1 MKNVID
7 LRSAAAVRRSP
18 AGAAVF
24 HRARDLSPPFRVFLS
39 RLTGK
44 SVGIPGFPVVDA
56 PLVSLRSSAM
66 EPLKDSSNVT
76 RLPGAEDI
84 RLREPPHN
92 FEAEQAL
99 LGAILINNA
108 AYQRVAEFLRPE
120 HFADPLHGKLFDSLS
135 RLIERGQVV
144 SAVTLKTYVE
154 QDEDMKAAGGATYL
168 ARLAAASVHVI
179 DATAFGQ
186 AVHDLY
192 LRRQLIDLGEGV
204 VNGAFGGDVDETAL
218 NQIETAEK
226 KLYDL
231 ASSGQT
237 EGGFKPFRVALTEAT
252 VAAEAAYHRV
262 GQLTGVASGLFQLD
276 QLLGGLHRSDLIIL
290 AGRPSMGK
298 TALATNIAF
307 NAARAYREEIVDGK
321 PKAVD
326 GAVVG
331 FFSLEMSS
339 EQLATRMLAEQAE
352 VPSEKIRKGELISS
366 DFDRVLSV
374 SHELEHLNFFI
385 DDTPALSIAA
395 LRTRARRLK
404 RTHGLGVLVVDYL
417 QLLSPSGK
425 NRQDNRVQEVSEI
438 TRGLKTLAKEL
449 DVPVLALSQLSRA
462 VEQREDKRPQ
472 LSDLRESGSIEQ
484 DADVVM
490 FVYREE
496 YYLTRSEPTRRAE
509 ESDQRFNE
517 RHEGWRQRC
526 EQTYGKAEVIVAK
539 QRHGPT
545 GIVRLS
551 FEGQFTKFGNL
562 AADGE
567 GPGPVFE

>member
-1 MKNVID
+1 
-7 LRSAAAVRRSP
+7 
-18 AGAAVF
+18 
-24 HRARDLSPPFRVFLS
+24 
-39 RLTGK
+39 
-44 SVGIPGFPVVDA
+44 
-56 PLVSLRSSAM
+56 M
-66 EPLKDSSNVT
+66 EPLKESSNVT

-99 LGAILINNA
+99 LGAILMNNA

-135 RLIERGQVV
+135 RLIERGQIV

-154 QDEDMKAAGGATYL
+154 QDEAMKAAGGAAYL
-168 ARLAAASVHVI
+168 ARLVSASVHVI
-179 DATAFGQ
+179 DAAAFGR

-192 LRRQLIDLGEGV
+192 LRRQLIDVGEGM
-204 VNGAFGGDVDETAL
+204 VNGAFGSDVDEMAL
-218 NQIETAEK
+218 QQIEQAEK

-231 ASSGQT
+231 ASSGQI
-237 EGGFKPFRVALTEAT
+237 EGGFKPFRAALTEAT
-252 VAAEAAYHRV
+252 IAAEAAYHRV
-262 GQLTGVASGLFQLD
+262 GQLTGVATGLLQLD
-276 QLLGGLHRSDLIIL
+276 KLLGGLHRSDLIIL

-298 TALATNIAF
+298 SSLATNIGF
-307 NAARAYREEIVDGK
+307 NAAKAYREEHGEDGR
-321 PKAVD
+321 PKVAD

-331 FFSLEMSS
+331 FFSLEMSA
-339 EQLATRMLAEQAE
+339 EQLATRMISEQAAI
-352 VPSEKIRKGELISS
+352 PSEKIRKGELISA

-404 RTHGLGVLVVDYL
+404 RTHGLGLLIIDYL
-417 QLLSPSGK
+417 QLLNPSGK
-425 NRQDNRVQEVSEI
+425 TRQENRVQEVSEI

-472 LSDLRESGSIEQ
+472 LADLRESGSIEQ

-490 FVYREE
+490 FIYRDE
-496 YYLTRSEPTRRAE
+496 YYLMREEPKRRDNE
-509 ESDQRFNE
+509 TNDHFNQRFE
-517 RHEGWRQRC
+517 DWRQRC
-526 EQTYGKAEVIVAK
+526 EQNYGKAEVIVAK

-545 GIVRLS
+545 GIVRLA
-551 FEGQFTKFGNL
+551 FEGQFTKFDNL
-562 AADGE
+562 PAENDA
-567 GPGPVFE
+567 PGPAF

>member
-1 MKNVID
+1 
-7 LRSAAAVRRSP
+7 
-18 AGAAVF
+18 
-24 HRARDLSPPFRVFLS
+24 
-39 RLTGK
+39 
-44 SVGIPGFPVVDA
+44 
-56 PLVSLRSSAM
+56 M
-66 EPLKDSSNVT
+66 EPLKETSNVT
-76 RLPGAEDI
+76 RLPGTDDA

-99 LGAILINNA
+99 LGAILVNNA
-108 AYQRVAEFLRPE
+108 AYQRVAEFLKPE

-135 RLIERGQVV
+135 RLIERGQIV

-154 QDEDMKAAGGATYL
+154 HDEDMKAAGGPVYL
-168 ARLAAASVHVI
+168 AQLASASVHVI
-179 DATAFGQ
+179 DAGAFGRT
-186 AVHDLY
+186 VHDLY
-192 LRRQLIDLGEGV
+192 LRRQLIDLGESV
-204 VNGAFGGDVDETAL
+204 VNGAFSGDVDETAL
-218 NQIETAEK
+218 QQVEMAEK

-231 ASSGQT
+231 ATTGQT
-237 EGGFKPFRVALTEAT
+237 EGGFKPFRAALTEAM
-252 VAAEAAYHRV
+252 VAADAAYKRV

-276 QLLGGLHRSDLIIL
+276 QLLGGLHRSDLLIL

-307 NAARAYREEIVDGK
+307 SAAKAYREGIVDGA
-321 PKAVD
+321 PKVVD

-339 EQLATRMLAEQAE
+339 EQLATRMLSEQAE
-352 VPSEKIRKGELISS
+352 LPSEKIRKGELISS
-366 DFDRVLSV
+366 DFDKVLEV
-374 SHELEHLNFFI
+374 SRELEHLNFFI

-404 RTHGLGVLVVDYL
+404 RTHGLGLLIVDYL
-417 QLLSPSGK
+417 QLLNPSGK
-425 NRQDNRVQEVSEI
+425 SRQENRVQEVSEI

-496 YYLTRSEPTRRAE
+496 YYLTRAEPARRPE
-509 ESDQRFNE
+509 ESDQKFNE
-517 RHEGWRQRC
+517 RHDAWKQRC

-545 GIVRLS
+545 GVVRLS
-551 FEGQFTKFGNL
+551 FEGQYTKFGNL
-562 AADGE
+562 AADAD

>member
-1 MKNVID
+1 
-7 LRSAAAVRRSP
+7 
-18 AGAAVF
+18 
-24 HRARDLSPPFRVFLS
+24 
-39 RLTGK
+39 
-44 SVGIPGFPVVDA
+44 
-56 PLVSLRSSAM
+56 M
-66 EPLKDSSNVT
+66 EPLKESSNVT
-76 RLPGAEDI
+76 RLPGAEDL

-99 LGAILINNA
+99 LGAILVNNA

-120 HFADPLHGKLFDSLS
+120 HFADPLHGKIFDSLS

-154 QDEDMKAAGGATYL
+154 QDEDMKTAGGAGYL
-168 ARLAAASVHVI
+168 ARLVAASVHVI
-179 DATAFGQ
+179 DAAAFGR

-192 LRRQLIDLGEGV
+192 LRRQLIDVGEAM
-204 VNGAFGGDVDETAL
+204 VNGAFGSDVDEMAL
-218 NQIETAEK
+218 QQIELAEK

-231 ASSGQT
+231 ASSGQI
-237 EGGFKPFRVALTEAT
+237 EGGFKPFRAALTEAT

-262 GQLTGVASGLFQLD
+262 GQLTGVATGLFQLD

-298 TALATNIAF
+298 SSLATNIGF
-307 NAARAYREEIVDGK
+307 NAAKAYREEHGEDGR
-321 PKAVD
+321 PKVAD

-331 FFSLEMSS
+331 FFSLEMSA
-339 EQLATRMLAEQAE
+339 EQLATRMISEQAAI
-352 VPSEKIRKGELISS
+352 PSEKIRKGELISA

-404 RTHGLGVLVVDYL
+404 RTHGLGLLIIDYL
-417 QLLSPSGK
+417 QLLNPSGK
-425 NRQDNRVQEVSEI
+425 SRQDNRVQEVSEI

-472 LSDLRESGSIEQ
+472 LADLRESGSIEQ

-490 FVYREE
+490 FIYRDE
-496 YYLTRSEPTRRAE
+496 YYLMREEPKRRDNE
-509 ESDQRFNE
+509 TNDHFNQRYE
-517 RHEGWRQRC
+517 DWRQRC
-526 EQTYGKAEVIVAK
+526 EQMYGKAEVIVAK

-545 GIVRLS
+545 GIVRLA
-551 FEGQFTKFGNL
+551 FEGQFTKFDNL
-562 AADGE
+562 PADSD
-567 GPGPVFE
+567 GPGPAF

>member
-1 MKNVID
+1 M
-7 LRSAAAVRRSP
+7 
-18 AGAAVF
+18 
-24 HRARDLSPPFRVFLS
+24 
-39 RLTGK
+39 
-44 SVGIPGFPVVDA
+44 
-56 PLVSLRSSAM
+56 
-66 EPLKDSSNVT
+66 
-76 RLPGAEDI
+76 
-84 RLREPPHN
+84 
-92 FEAEQAL
+92 
-99 LGAILINNA
+99 
-108 AYQRVAEFLRPE
+108 
-120 HFADPLHGKLFDSLS
+120 
-135 RLIERGQVV
+135 
-144 SAVTLKTYVE
+144 
-154 QDEDMKAAGGATYL
+154 
-168 ARLAAASVHVI
+168 
-179 DATAFGQ
+179 
-186 AVHDLY
+186 
-192 LRRQLIDLGEGV
+192 
-204 VNGAFGGDVDETAL
+204 
-218 NQIETAEK
+218 AEK
-226 KLYDL
+226 KLFEL
-231 ASSGQT
+231 ATTGQT
-237 EGGFKPFRVALTEAT
+237 EGGFKPFRAALTEAT

-307 NAARAYREEIVDGK
+307 NAAKAYREEHGEDGK

-352 VPSEKIRKGELISS
+352 VPSEKIRKGELISG

-374 SHELEHLNFFI
+374 SQELEHLNFFI

-404 RTHGLGVLVVDYL
+404 RTHGLGLLVVDYL
-417 QLLSPSGK
+417 QLLNPSGK
-425 NRQDNRVQEVSEI
+425 SRQENRVQEVSEI

-496 YYLTRSEPTRRAE
+496 YYLQRGEPTRRAE
-509 ESDQRFNE
+509 ENDQRFNE
-517 RHEGWRQRC
+517 RHDAWKQRC

-545 GIVRLS
+545 GLVRLA
-551 FEGQFTKFGNL
+551 FEGQYTKFDNL
-562 AADGE
+562 PADEERPG
-567 GPGPVFE
+567 GPAF

>member
-1 MKNVID
+1 
-7 LRSAAAVRRSP
+7 
-18 AGAAVF
+18 
-24 HRARDLSPPFRVFLS
+24 
-39 RLTGK
+39 
-44 SVGIPGFPVVDA
+44 
-56 PLVSLRSSAM
+56 M
-66 EPLKDSSNVT
+66 EPYKDSSNVT
-76 RLPGAEDI
+76 RLPGAEDP

-99 LGAILINNA
+99 LGAILVNNA

-154 QDEDMKAAGGATYL
+154 QDEAMKAAGGAAPYL

-179 DATAFGQ
+179 DAAAFGRT
-186 AVHDLY
+186 VHDLY
-192 LRRQLIDLGEGV
+192 LRRQLVDLGEEV

-218 NQIETAEK
+218 HQIEMAEK
-226 KLYDL
+226 KLFEL
-231 ASSGQT
+231 ATTGQT
-237 EGGFKPFRVALTEAT
+237 EGGFKPFRAALTEAT

-307 NAARAYREEIVDGK
+307 NAAKAYREEHGEDGK

-352 VPSEKIRKGELISS
+352 VPSEKIRKGELISG

-374 SHELEHLNFFI
+374 SQELEHLNFFI
-385 DDTPALSIAA
+385 DDTPALSVMEV
-395 LRTRARRLK
+395 RSRSRRLM
-404 RTHGLGVLVVDYL
+404 RDVGQRGLIIVDYL
-417 QLLSPSGK
+417 QLMRA
-425 NRQDNRVQEVSEI
+425 NRDVDSREQEISMI
-438 TRGLKTLAKEL
+438 SRSLKGLAKEL
-449 DVPVLALSQLSRA
+449 DVPVVALSQLNRQVESRA
-462 VEQREDKRPQ
+462 DKRPM
-472 LSDLRESGSIEQ
+472 LSDLRESGAIEQ
-484 DADVVM
+484 DADLIA
-490 FVYREE
+490 FVYRDEFYNKASTEE
-496 YYLTRSEPTRRAE
+496 GVAE
-509 ESDQRFNE
+509 
-517 RHEGWRQRC
+517 
-526 EQTYGKAEVIVAK
+526 IIIAK
-539 QRHGPT
+539 QRNGPLGT
-545 GIVRLS
+545 AKLLFRKEYTLFENLS
-551 FEGQFTKFGNL
+551 EREEEPVGEERNAFEM
-562 AADGE
+562 
-567 GPGPVFE
+567 

>member
-1 MKNVID
+1 
-7 LRSAAAVRRSP
+7 
-18 AGAAVF
+18 
-24 HRARDLSPPFRVFLS
+24 
-39 RLTGK
+39 
-44 SVGIPGFPVVDA
+44 
-56 PLVSLRSSAM
+56 M
-66 EPLKDSSNVT
+66 EPMKDSSNVT

-108 AYQRVAEFLRPE
+108 AYQRVTEFLRPE
-120 HFADPLHGKLFDSLS
+120 HFADPLHGKLYDSLS

-154 QDEDMKAAGGATYL
+154 QDEDMKAVGGAAYL

-179 DATAFGQ
+179 DAAAFGRT
-186 AVHDLY
+186 VHDLY
-192 LRRQLIDLGEGV
+192 LRRQLIDVGETV
-204 VNGAFGGDVDETAL
+204 VNGAFSSDVDETAL
-218 NQIETAEK
+218 AQIEVAEK

-231 ASSGQT
+231 ASTGQT
-237 EGGFKPFRVALTEAT
+237 EGGFKPFRAALAESM
-252 VAAEAAYHRV
+252 VAAEAAYHRA
-262 GQLTGVASGLFQLD
+262 GQLTGVATGLFQLD
-276 QLLGGLHRSDLIIL
+276 QLLGGLHKSDLIIL

-298 TALATNIAF
+298 SSLATNIGF
-307 NAARAYREEIVDGK
+307 NAAKAYREDIVDGA
-321 PKAVD
+321 PRVVD

-331 FFSLEMSS
+331 FFSLEMSA
-339 EQLATRMLAEQAE
+339 EQLATRMISEQATI
-352 VPSEKIRKGELISS
+352 PSEKIRKGELISS

-404 RTHGLGVLVVDYL
+404 RTHGLGLLIVDYL
-417 QLLSPSGK
+417 QLLAPSGK
-425 NRQDNRVQEVSEI
+425 ARQENRVQEVSEI

-472 LSDLRESGSIEQ
+472 LADLRESGSIEQ

-490 FVYREE
+490 FIYRDE
-496 YYLTRSEPTRRAE
+496 YYLMREEPKRRAD

-517 RHEGWRQRC
+517 RHDAWKQRC
-526 EQTYGKAEVIVAK
+526 EQMYGKAEVIVAK

-545 GIVRLS
+545 GIVRLA
-551 FEGQFTKFGNL
+551 FEGQFTKFDNL
-562 AADGE
+562 PADDEHAA
-567 GPGPVFE
+567 GPVF

>member
-1 MKNVID
+1 
-7 LRSAAAVRRSP
+7 
-18 AGAAVF
+18 
-24 HRARDLSPPFRVFLS
+24 
-39 RLTGK
+39 
-44 SVGIPGFPVVDA
+44 
-56 PLVSLRSSAM
+56 M
-66 EPLKDSSNVT
+66 EPLKETNNVT
-76 RLPGAEDI
+76 RLPGAEDG

-99 LGAILINNA
+99 LGAILVNNA

-120 HFADPLHGKLFDSLS
+120 HFADPLHGKLFDSLGK
-135 RLIERGQVV
+135 LIERGQVV

-154 QDEDMKAAGGATYL
+154 QDEAMKAVGGAAYL

-179 DATAFGQ
+179 NAGDFGRT
-186 AVHDLY
+186 VHDLY
-192 LRRQLIDLGEGV
+192 LRRQLIDVGETM
-204 VNGAFGGDVDETAL
+204 VNDAFGSDVDEMAL
-218 NQIETAEK
+218 QQIELAEK

-231 ASSGQT
+231 ASAGQI
-237 EGGFKPFRVALTEAT
+237 EGGFKPFRAALTEAT

-262 GQLTGVASGLFQLD
+262 GQLTGVATGLAQLD
-276 QLLGGLHRSDLIIL
+276 RLLGGLHRSDLIIL

-298 TALATNIAF
+298 SSLATNVGF
-307 NAARAYREEIVDGK
+307 NAAKAYREEHGEDGR
-321 PKAVD
+321 PKVAD

-331 FFSLEMSS
+331 FFSLEMSA
-339 EQLATRMLAEQAE
+339 EQLATRMISEQAAI
-352 VPSEKIRKGELISS
+352 PSEKIRKGELISS

-404 RTHGLGVLVVDYL
+404 RTHGLGLLIIDYL

-425 NRQDNRVQEVSEI
+425 SRQENRVQEVSEI

-472 LSDLRESGSIEQ
+472 LADLRESGSIEQ

-490 FVYREE
+490 FIYRDE
-496 YYLTRSEPTRRAE
+496 YYLMREEPKRRDNETSEHFN
-509 ESDQRFNE
+509 QR
-517 RHEGWRQRC
+517 HDDWKQRC
-526 EQTYGKAEVIVAK
+526 EKNYGKAEVIVAQ
-539 QRHGPT
+539 QR
-545 GIVRLS
+545 
-551 FEGQFTKFGNL
+551 
-562 AADGE
+562 
-567 GPGPVFE
+567 PGHVGLRRRAFRA

>member
-1 MKNVID
+1 MFLID
-7 LRSAAAVRRSP
+7 VTE
-18 AGAAVF
+18 
-24 HRARDLSPPFRVFLS
+24 RATGKRAKDLSPAFRVFL
-39 RLTGK
+39 RRP
-44 SVGIPGFPVVDA
+44 VGNPAGTIGFPVVDA

-66 EPLKDSSNVT
+66 EPLKDPSNVT
-76 RLPGAEDI
+76 RLPGAEDV

-120 HFADPLHGKLFDSLS
+120 HFADPLHGKLYDSLS
-135 RLIERGQVV
+135 KLIERGQVV

-154 QDEDMKAAGGATYL
+154 QDEDMKAAGGAPYL

-186 AVHDLY
+186 VVHDLY
-192 LRRQLIDLGEGV
+192 LRRQLIDIGETV
-204 VNGAFGGDVDETAL
+204 VNGAFGSGDVEETAL
-218 NQIETAEK
+218 SQIEVAEK

-231 ASSGQT
+231 ASTGQT
-237 EGGFKPFRVALTEAT
+237 EGGFKAFRVALTEAT

-262 GQLTGVASGLFQLD
+262 GKLTGVASGLFQLD

-307 NAARAYREEIVDGK
+307 NAARAYKEDIVDGR
-321 PKAVD
+321 PKVVD

-352 VPSEKIRKGELISS
+352 VSSEKIRKGEMISS
-366 DFDRVLSV
+366 DFDRVLAV

-404 RTHGLGVLVVDYL
+404 RTHGLGLLVVDYL
-417 QLLSPSGK
+417 QLLAPSGR

-449 DVPVLALSQLSRA
+449 DVPVVALSQLSRA

-472 LSDLRESGSIEQ
+472 LADLRESGSIEQ

-496 YYLTRSEPTRRAE
+496 YYLTRAEPTRRAE
-509 ESDQRFNE
+509 ESDQKFNE
-517 RHEGWRQRC
+517 RHDGWRQRC

-551 FEGQFTKFGNL
+551 FEGQFTKFANL
-562 AADGE
+562 PADGE

>member
-1 MKNVID
+1 
-7 LRSAAAVRRSP
+7 
-18 AGAAVF
+18 
-24 HRARDLSPPFRVFLS
+24 
-39 RLTGK
+39 
-44 SVGIPGFPVVDA
+44 
-56 PLVSLRSSAM
+56 M
-66 EPLKDSSNVT
+66 EPMKESSNVT

-99 LGAILINNA
+99 LGAILVNNA

-154 QDEDMKAAGGATYL
+154 QDEDMKTAGGAAYL
-168 ARLAAASVHVI
+168 ARLVAASVHVI
-179 DATAFGQ
+179 DAAAFGR

-192 LRRQLIDLGEGV
+192 LRRQLIDVGEGM
-204 VNGAFGGDVDETAL
+204 VNGAFGSDVDEMAL
-218 NQIETAEK
+218 QQIELAEK

-231 ASSGQT
+231 ASSGQI
-237 EGGFKPFRVALTEAT
+237 EGGFKPFRAALTEAT
-252 VAAEAAYHRV
+252 IAAEAAYHRV
-262 GQLTGVASGLFQLD
+262 GQLTGVATGLFQLD

-298 TALATNIAF
+298 SSLATNIGF
-307 NAARAYREEIVDGK
+307 NAAKAYREEHGEDGK
-321 PKAVD
+321 PKVAD

-331 FFSLEMSS
+331 FFSLEMSA
-339 EQLATRMLAEQAE
+339 EQLATRMISEQAAI
-352 VPSEKIRKGELISS
+352 PSEKIRKGELIST

-404 RTHGLGVLVVDYL
+404 RTHGLGLLIIDYL
-417 QLLSPSGK
+417 QLLNPSGK
-425 NRQDNRVQEVSEI
+425 TRQENRVQEVSEI

-472 LSDLRESGSIEQ
+472 LADLRESGSIEQ

-490 FVYREE
+490 FIYRDE
-496 YYLTRSEPTRRAE
+496 YYLMREEPKRRDNE
-509 ESDQRFNE
+509 TNDHFNQRFE
-517 RHEGWRQRC
+517 DWRQRC
-526 EQTYGKAEVIVAK
+526 EQNYGKAEVIVAK

-545 GIVRLS
+545 GIVRLA
-551 FEGQFTKFGNL
+551 FEGQFTKFDNL
-562 AADGE
+562 PADSD
-567 GPGPVFE
+567 GPGPAF